1 MVLTTC
7 LSYWPLIE
15 QVTRAL
21 AECAEELGPGAR
33 WRAVDTLAEL
43 LDQGAETTT
52 ETNYDTT
59 TEDEEEDEEEE
70 EEDENTADEEI
81 DDEEESGEEDD
92 EDIDNADNQ

>member
-1 MVLTTC
+1 MN
-7 LSYWPLIE
+7 
-15 QVTRAL
+15 RAL
-21 AECAEELGPGAR
+21 AECAEELGPGVR

-59 TEDEEEDEEEE
+59 TEDEEEE

-92 EDIDNADNQ
+92 EDIDNAENQ

>member
-1 MVLTTC
+1 MN
-7 LSYWPLIE
+7 
-15 QVTRAL
+15 RAL

-59 TEDEEEDEEEE
+59 TEDEEE
-70 EEDENTADEEI
+70 EDENTADEEI